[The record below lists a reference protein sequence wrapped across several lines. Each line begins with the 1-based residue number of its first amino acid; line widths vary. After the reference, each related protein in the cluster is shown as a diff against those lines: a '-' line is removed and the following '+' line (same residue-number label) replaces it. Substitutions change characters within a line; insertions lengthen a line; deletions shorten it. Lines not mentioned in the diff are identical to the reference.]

1 MQLRVI
7 RFIGLCNNTGMNKLY
22 SQAAFSRPTDRPP
35 VWMMRQAGRYLPEY
49 RAIRED
55 YGFLDMMKTPDLAT
69 EITLQPI
76 RRFGMDAAILFSDI
90 LVTAEALGSQ
100 LHFVEKKG
108 PVIDNPIRTKSDADN
123 LPEVSMLEEADFV
136 FKAIRQLRPELDALN
151 TPLLG
156 FCGAPFTV
164 ASYMVE
170 GGSSPDLMTT
180 KQLIGSDP
188 QVLHTL
194 LSKLTDISI
203 EYLNE
208 QIKCGVHG
216 VQIFDTWA
224 SHLSR
229 KDFEEFSLP
238 YIKRI
243 VENLEKPDDVAVA
256 VYCRH
261 SASFAPAISA
271 SIPINVMSLDWQ
283 CDLTEMRAQI
293 PSQIALQGNLDPLLL
308 YAEPEVLMPRVDAI
322 LESMRHENGFIF
334 NLGHGVT
341 PKTPIDNVKR
351 VIDRVKSFSR

>member
-1 MQLRVI
+1 MSY
-7 RFIGLCNNTGMNKLY
+7 LY
-22 SQAAFSRPTDRPP
+22 TQAAFSETCERPP

-49 RAIRED
+49 RKIRED
-55 YGFLDMMKTPDLAT
+55 YGFLEMMKTPDLAT
-69 EITLQPI
+69 EITLQPL
-76 RRFGMDAAILFSDI
+76 RRFGMDVAILFSDI

-108 PVIDNPIRTKSDADN
+108 PVIDNPVRTKADTDN
-123 LPEVSMLEEADFV
+123 LPNVSMLDEADFV
-136 FKAIRQLRPELDALN
+136 FKAIRQLRPELDAIN

-180 KQLIGSDP
+180 KKLIGSDP
-188 QVLHTL
+188 EVLHTL
-194 LSKLTDISI
+194 LSKLTDLSI

-208 QIKCGVHG
+208 QIRCGVHG

-229 KDFEEFSLP
+229 KDFEEFCLP

-243 VENLEKPDDVAVA
+243 VENIEKPANVAVA

-261 SASFAPAISA
+261 SASFAPKIA
-271 SIPINVMSLDWQ
+271 SSMPINVMSLDWQ
-283 CDLTEMRAQI
+283 CDLTEMRERI
-293 PSQIALQGNLDPLLL
+293 PSNIALQGNLDPLLL
-308 YAEPEVLMPRVDAI
+308 YAEPEVLMPRVHAI
-322 LESMRHENGFIF
+322 LESMRDHNGFIF

-351 VIDRVKSFSR
+351 VIDAVKSFSR

>member
-1 MQLRVI
+1 MSY
-7 RFIGLCNNTGMNKLY
+7 LY
-22 SQAAFSRPTDRPP
+22 TQAAFSETCDRPP
-35 VWMMRQAGRYLPEY
+35 IWMMRQAGRYLPEY

-69 EITLQPI
+69 EITLQPL

-108 PVIDNPIRTKSDADN
+108 PVIDNPVRTQEAAN
-123 LPEVSMLEEADFV
+123 ALPTVSIQEEAHFV
-136 FKAIRQLRPELDALN
+136 FDAIRQLRPELDKIN

-194 LSKLTDISI
+194 LDKLTELSI

-224 SHLSR
+224 GHLSR
-229 KDFEEFSLP
+229 EDFETFSLP

-243 VENLEKPDDVAVA
+243 VEGLKKPDDVAVA

-261 SASFAPAISA
+261 SASFAPSIA
-271 SIPINVMSLDWQ
+271 SSMPINVMSLDWQ
-283 CDLTEMRAQI
+283 CDLAEMRDRI
-293 PSQIALQGNLDPLLL
+293 PSSIALQGNLDPLLL
-308 YAEPEVLMPRVDAI
+308 YADPSVLKPRVESI
-322 LESMRHENGFIF
+322 LESMRNHHGFIF

-341 PKTPIDNVKR
+341 PKTPIDNVKL
-351 VIDRVKSFSR
+351 VVDTVQSFSRG

>member
-1 MQLRVI
+1 
-7 RFIGLCNNTGMNKLY
+7 
-22 SQAAFSRPTDRPP
+22 
-35 VWMMRQAGRYLPEY
+35 MMRQAGRYLPEY

-108 PVIDNPIRTKSDADN
+108 PVIDNPVRTQKDADN
-123 LPEVSMLEEADFV
+123 LPDVSMLEEAHFV
-136 FKAIRQLRPELDALN
+136 FKAIKQLRPELDALN

-180 KQLIGSDP
+180 KKLIGSDP
-188 QVLHTL
+188 KVLHTL
-194 LSKLTDISI
+194 LDKLTELSI

-229 KDFEEFSLP
+229 EDFEEFSLP

-243 VENLEKPDDVAVA
+243 VEGLKKPDDVAVA
-256 VYCRH
+256 VYSRH
-261 SASFAPAISA
+261 SASFAPKIAA
-271 SIPINVMSLDWQ
+271 SMPINIMSLDWQ
-283 CDLTEMRAQI
+283 CDLLEMRERI
-293 PSQIALQGNLDPLLL
+293 PAHIALQGNLDPLLL
-308 YAEPEVLMPRVDAI
+308 YADASVVKERTEAI
-322 LESMRHENGFIF
+322 LESMRDHHGFVF

-341 PKTPIDNVKR
+341 PKTPIDNVKL
-351 VIDRVKSFSR
+351 VIDTVQAFSRNH